1 MELDLAG
8 VHEAIAAV
16 QPDHECLVAG
26 ERRLTW
32 ARMTERTRRLAS
44 LLHRHGLGCHRDR
57 AELQP
62 WESGQ
67 DHLALYLHNCPEYL
81 EGMLGAFKA
90 RVAPFNVNYRYVAD
104 ELRGLLA
111 DARPAAMVF
120 HAAFAPRVAEILP
133 DVPSL
138 RLLLQVPDRSGHEL
152 LAGARWYEDALESAP
167 PVLPPV
173 TPSPDDLFLLY
184 TGGTTARPKGV
195 LWRQGDAIA
204 DLFGLPDQGALDA
217 VLTGAGPHL
226 RSLAVPPLMH
236 GTSQLL
242 TFNTWMTGGTVYLQ
256 DRPDHLDPADIWH
269 VVERERVTIM
279 AIVGD
284 AFARPLLDEL
294 ERAAYDLTSL
304 VVVLTGGAPLSATSK
319 AELQRHLPTA
329 MIVDGLAAS
338 EAGDQGRQVL
348 AGGLVTSGRFTLSP
362 GSVLLSEDLGREL
375 QPMDRDLGWLAKRG
389 RMALGYLNDRTRTLA
404 TFPTI
409 GGVRYCVPGDRA
421 RYLDDGSI
429 ELLGREAATI
439 NTGGEKVYAEEV
451 EEALKSHPGVYDCV
465 VSGRASERWGNEV
478 VAIVRLRGE
487 LHPGPGTEA
496 ALLAAAGTRL
506 ARYKLPKAFVFVD
519 EVQRAPSGKADYRWA
534 AALAATSA

>member
-16 QPDHECLVAG
+16 QPDHECVVAG
-26 ERRLTW
+26 ERRFTW
-32 ARMTERTRRLAS
+32 AAVTERTRRLAS
-44 LLHRHGLGCHRDR
+44 LLHRRGLGCHRER
-57 AELQP
+57 AEREP

-81 EGMLGAFKA
+81 EGMLGAYKA

-104 ELRGLLA
+104 ELRGLLR

-120 HAAFAPRVAEILP
+120 HAAFAPRVADVLP

-138 RLLLQVPDRSGHEL
+138 RLLLQVPDRSGGEL
-152 LAGARWYEDALESAP
+152 LAGASWYEDALASAP

-195 LWRQGDAIA
+195 LWRQGDAVA
-204 DLFGLPDQGALDA
+204 DLFGLPDQAALDA
-217 VLTGAGPHL
+217 VLSGAGPRL
-226 RSLAVPPLMH
+226 RSLAAPPLMH
-236 GTSQLL
+236 GASQLL
-242 TFNTWMTGGTVYLQ
+242 AFNTWMTGGTVYLQ
-256 DRPDHLDPADIWH
+256 DRPEHLDPADIWR
-269 VVERERVTIM
+269 VVERERVTTM
-279 AIVGD
+279 VIVGD

-294 ERAAYDLTSL
+294 ERAENDLSSL
-304 VVVLTGGAPLSATSK
+304 IVLLTGGAPLSAASK
-319 AELQRHLPTA
+319 AELQHRLPTT

-348 AGGLVTSGRFTLSP
+348 AGGQATSGRFTLSP
-362 GSVLLSEDLGREL
+362 GSVLLSEDRDREL
-375 QPMDRDLGWLAKRG
+375 RPGDRELGWLAKRG
-389 RMALGYLNDRTRTLA
+389 RMALGYLNDRVKTLA

-465 VSGRASERWGNEV
+465 VSGRSSERWGNEV

-487 LHPGPGTEA
+487 FVPGPTTEA
-496 ALLAAAGTRL
+496 TLLATAGTRL

-534 AALAATSA
+534 AAVAAGSA